1 MTPSPVI
8 LTEEQ
13 VVARV
18 SRLTATQLR
27 VWIREGWIVPAETD
41 RGPCF
46 DEADVARINLVC
58 QLRDDLGLDDS
69 GLPVVLSLIDQI
81 HGLRQ
86 ELKALAQAIED
97 EPADVQQ
104 RIAEGLRRRTRP

>member
-1 MTPSPVI
+1 MT

-18 SRLTATQLR
+18 SRLTVTELR
-27 VWIREGWIVPAETD
+27 FWIREGWIVPADPD
-41 RGPCF
+41 RTPRF
-46 DEADVARINLVC
+46 DEADLARINLVC
-58 QLRDDLGLDDS
+58 QLRDDLGLDDE

-86 ELKALAQAIED
+86 ELKALATAVES
-97 EPADVQQ
+97 EPADVQD
-104 RIAEGLRRRTRP
+104 RIAQTLRRIAGA